1 MENKKSNIVLGIIL
15 AILMVIAI
23 VIVIVNPNKVETV
36 NVENTNY
43 IENQVETNQQI
54 NDENIKNNIN
64 KINQN
69 DLEKEEKKLSM
80 QDGGKFCKIDNTVV
94 FYENQNKSIYTY
106 NISNNITSK
115 LATLEVELDRIYF
128 DGENIFAIPTYQS
141 GKGIYKI
148 DLNGEILKIYEDSSL
163 QLCITEN
170 KIYFVK
176 QIGYDNIN
184 QNPQGTLCSMEKD
197 GSNITD
203 IAENIK
209 NYFFMQE
216 DKIYYTTQ
224 NRKLYQ
230 INIDGTEQTEL
241 AQGRKFTVAINDKY
255 LIYVDYGEQEAKHM
269 INLETKEDAVI
280 GYFGTVNQYCG
291 KIYVSAKKRAED
303 GAIEEKFTLFE
314 IEQSGKVNELG
325 IIDEID
331 ANLKYVINGK
341 LYVFTQQEGTSII
354 DLDSKEK
361 QSVENYNGN
370 VYFIGGYAYKIDNS
384 NLDDIKVERIEL

>member
-43 IENQVETNQQI
+43 IENQIDTNQQI
-54 NDENIKNNIN
+54 NGEKIKDNTN
-64 KINQN
+64 KISQN
-69 DLEKEEKKLSM
+69 DIEKEEKQLSM

-115 LATLEVELDRIYF
+115 LVTLEVELDKIYF

-148 DLNGEILKIYEDSSL
+148 DLNGEILKIYDDSSL
-163 QLCITEN
+163 QLCVTEN

-197 GSNITD
+197 GTNITD

-241 AQGRKFTVAINDKY
+241 AQGRKFTIAINDKY
-255 LIYVDYGEQEAKHM
+255 LIYIDYAEQEAKHM

-280 GYFGTVNQYCG
+280 GYFGTVSQYCG

-325 IIDEID
+325 TIDEID